1 MESDAAWC
9 LADPHFG
16 REDDAIPVFH
26 RWLALFL
33 RSEARRLVLLG
44 DLFEVWVGPR
54 EALTEAQAGVL
65 EALARTA
72 ESRPVTY
79 LAGNRDYLVAEE
91 VARLGISV
99 RESLRITAGGR
110 CFHFEHGDLIN
121 TSDRPYLAFRE
132 VARSAA
138 ARAFAG
144 ALPPRWAARLGLFLE
159 RRLAGTNR
167 VFKRYEPVRELER
180 WAADLKVHGVDE
192 AVVGHFHR
200 GGTVPSGG
208 LLVRFVPQ
216 FREEGLHLRIGPGGS
231 AALFALGGEG
241 PVEVPQDLLRP
252 GQAPEDPPVP

>member
-1 MESDAAWC
+1 MERDAAWC

-16 REDDAIPVFH
+16 REDGAIPSFH
-26 RWLALFL
+26 RWLDLFL
-33 RSEARRLVLLG
+33 RSEARHLVLLG

-54 EALTEAQAGVL
+54 EALTPAQAGVL

-72 ESRPVTY
+72 EARPVTY

-99 RESLRITAGGR
+99 REALRLSAGGR
-110 CFHFEHGDLIN
+110 RFHFEHGDLIN

-138 ARAFAG
+138 ARAFVG

-159 RRLAGTNR
+159 GRLSGTNR

-180 WAADLKVHGVDE
+180 WAEDLKAHGVDE

-200 GGTVPSGG
+200 SGTVRSGG
-208 LLVRFVPQ
+208 LVVRFVPQ
-216 FREEGLHLRIGPGGS
+216 FREEGFHLRIGPGGT
-231 AALFALGGEG
+231 ARLFDLGGGG

-252 GQAPEDPPVP
+252 GETSVNPAVP